1 MTLLNATTVCD
12 FVAVHMRDLPDAPLS
27 IGSQLQAEEITG
39 GNLNYAFVVRDDQG
53 RCVFVKQA
61 PDFIKVIGPE
71 AKLTRQRMRLEVEVF
86 QEWARGAEI
95 ARYLPRIWKFDE
107 DAMAFIMDFLGSH
120 QLLQKS
126 LFEGQAE
133 AGLSGALGKCMA
145 LMHART
151 HCSKLEPLESKRLA
165 EKYENRL
172 LRDIQLEYVFSK
184 CYREDAR
191 ATALRNDEAFM
202 KEVDEMKGIYN
213 GRDRQNFA
221 LCHGDLHAG
230 SIMVDSASASVK
242 IIDPEFAVFG
252 PPGLD
257 VGSLMSTYVMAYC
270 FHKAQGNS
278 CSCDMV
284 RAAEAIWSAYAA
296 DMQAAGIA
304 ADLIQCIE
312 QEALG
317 FLGCEVVRT
326 ALGLAFERSLRLED
340 PELKA
345 LAEEKAMW
353 LGVHCIRHRGQG
365 MKTLTA
371 ALAGFDAAI
380 EVRSYIDHHEL
391 CFTWPC
397 FSPRARACLFACTLR
412 WIPG

>member
-304 ADLIQCIE
+304 ADLIQL
-312 QEALG
+312 LG
-317 FLGCEVVRT
+317 RT
-326 ALGLAFERSLRLED
+326 WILAFGSVSKSPRNGIVAFSLRSD
-340 PELKA
+340 
-345 LAEEKAMW
+345 
-353 LGVHCIRHRGQG
+353 CIGEGHG
-365 MKTLTA
+365 
-371 ALAGFDAAI
+371 
-380 EVRSYIDHHEL
+380 
-391 CFTWPC
+391 P
-397 FSPRARACLFACTLR
+397 SPKSLFGR
-412 WIPG
+412 WQHD